1 LAATDW
7 TYLTNGLDITVVDR
21 GVTAGIP
28 TAPGGGSY
36 LFGFNSLA
44 VATGA
49 VGLFASLPNFAPMQK
64 GGSIRGCLQRG
75 PGGGPTNF
83 SPFLFLCAQGPT
95 VGDSG
100 YLLGLSDEDPHRIV
114 LRKGAL
120 VNGAGASSGPGLL
133 LASGATFAQGTWLH
147 LRLDA
152 IVQPNNDVVLAVFQN
167 DLTAHPLG
175 TPADWEPVA
184 GMANFVDDQLG
195 INSGTQP
202 FVSGRG
208 GFGFAVKD
216 VTRRS
221 FVDQIELWRQ
231 L

>member
-1 LAATDW
+1 
-7 TYLTNGLDITVVDR
+7 
-21 GVTAGIP
+21 
-28 TAPGGGSY
+28 
-36 LFGFNSLA
+36 
-44 VATGA
+44 
-49 VGLFASLPNFAPMQK
+49 
-64 GGSIRGCLQRG
+64 
-75 PGGGPTNF
+75 
-83 SPFLFLCAQGPT
+83 
-95 VGDSG
+95 VGDSA

-120 VNGAGASSGPGLL
+120 VNGAGASSGTGLL

-147 LRLDA
+147 IRLDA

-184 GMANFVDDQLG
+184 GMANFIDDKLG

-208 GFGFAVKD
+208 GFGFSVKD